1 MVIRIYR
8 CRRLFTISVIKR
20 SEINNQVQ
28 VRSILSQQGELNL
41 LSKFADLLN
50 GKTSYLES
58 YEGYNMTVNLTKLN
72 KVLIYFKKY
81 PLKTKKYISYLNW
94 LKVYK
99 LVINK
104 EHLKEESSLNKIK
117 DIMKKI
123 NK

>member
-1 MVIRIYR
+1 
-8 CRRLFTISVIKR
+8 
-20 SEINNQVQ
+20 
-28 VRSILSQQGELNL
+28 
-41 LSKFADLLN
+41 
-50 GKTSYLES
+50 
-58 YEGYNMTVNLTKLN
+58 MTVNLTKLN

-117 DIMKKI
+117 DLMKKI